1 MRDPDVRTSDAAR
14 SSKGS
19 PRRGEAGV
27 HRRRSG
33 AGRLDQAERGM
44 VTAEMAIGLTGL
56 VIIVLGLLWAVAVV
70 TAQVRCI
77 DAARDAARAR
87 ARGES
92 AAVSRAQAQH
102 SAPDGADIRFQ
113 RQGGDVRVEVV
124 ARASP
129 PWPVLSGVGA
139 VSVRGRATVALE
151 PGVGQPTVPVRDTA
165 PESPEV
171 VRGARTGGTAP

>member
-1 MRDPDVRTSDAAR
+1 
-14 SSKGS
+14 
-19 PRRGEAGV
+19 
-27 HRRRSG
+27 
-33 AGRLDQAERGM
+33 M

-92 AAVSRAQAQH
+92 AAVSRAEAQR
-102 SAPDGADIRFQ
+102 SAPDGAEIRFH
-113 RQGGDVRVEVV
+113 RKGGNVRVEVV

-129 PWPVLSGVGA
+129 PWPVLSGVGT

-151 PGVGQPTVPVRDTA
+151 PGEARQFAQVRGDGRDSPELVRD
-165 PESPEV
+165 S
-171 VRGARTGGTAP
+171 RTVGTAS